1 MTRKDQILQNHRT
14 NTAIAFGSKFYRRN
28 ACHARSFNIPLVG
41 MNAPE
46 LAGIFSFPVLT
57 NPPTQLYAWV
67 KIASIGYC
75 LQNGDVHHL
84 LVIVYICICI
94 YIYMALA
101 LAAKF
106 LNPNSL
112 FVSNKGFYICQH
124 GMWLMAIHSTL
135 VFESF
140 LMDSW
145 PAGFLVK

>member
-75 LQNGDVHHL
+75 LQNGYVHHL

-94 YIYMALA
+94 YIYIWHWHL
-101 LAAKF
+101 LQSSWTPIPF
-106 LNPNSL
+106 LFLTKDSIYANMVCGLWPSTPHWYLNLS
-112 FVSNKGFYICQH
+112 
-124 GMWLMAIHSTL
+124 WWIHDQPI
-135 VFESF
+135 F
-140 LMDSW
+140 W
-145 PAGFLVK
+145 